1 MVAGALI
8 HLTSLRPGRSNLPGF
23 DLIHRRQDQ
32 IPGTV
37 NPVLKPRILVND
49 EVFGP
54 FLVGHAAVTLDRVL
68 AARMDK
74 ESTLALGVTDT
85 PVGGLQ
91 PVLDA
96 PGALGGNDLDAV
108 LPEDAVIS
116 GTSG

>member
-1 MVAGALI
+1 MVAGGLPN
-8 HLTSLRPGRSNLPGF
+8 LSSLRLGRSNLPGF
-23 DLIHRRQDQ
+23 DLIHRRQNQ
-32 IPGTV
+32 VASAV

-74 ESTLALGVTDT
+74 EATLTLGITDQ
-85 PVGGLQ
+85 PVGGIE

-96 PGALGGNDLDAV
+96 PGALGSDDL
-108 LPEDAVIS
+108 
-116 GTSG
+116 